1 MRYPVVALV
10 VLFALAGPLAAADLQ
25 PAAGEILVRGL
36 VASVSGQEM
45 TVTATAVRAAGAAQ
59 DTILKERVAKQV
71 LIAASTQI
79 LLNTGAAGSR
89 EQLVPG
95 AEVAVAG
102 PNKGK
107 GAALPARAIM
117 VFLPDRAPAGA
128 GQPEPDAVPAAPA
141 GGAASTT
148 KTPSAAW
155 AKWNDPAGFSY
166 EYPKDWTASA
176 TPGANPVSF
185 VKDAMVLSVR
195 RLPVEQGNTP
205 PSRALTAMQAASAAG
220 ARQGWQV
227 TETRTRIAG
236 QNGFKLTMRGKMTG
250 QQIAQLLGA
259 RPASGADGA
268 EGIINLIYAG
278 TPVNTG
284 RESFALE
291 IGIAS
296 PAAQSYVGAEVL
308 SQVQRSLTLGAAETK
323 EAPGHV
329 TPMRVANTVQIENAM
344 RQIGTAMQM
353 FFVEYDD
360 VVPPNWTALE
370 PYLGGAYRENIRN
383 GWPNWQVGPIQL
395 LQPGKRLSD
404 LGNPAST
411 PVARADGPGFSVV
424 LYADGHIQKQA
435 RR

>member
-1 MRYPVVALV
+1 MRYPVVALI
-10 VLFALAGPLAAADLQ
+10 VLFSMVGPLAAADLQ

-36 VASVSGQEM
+36 IASVSGQEM
-45 TVTATAVRAAGAAQ
+45 TVTAAAVRAAGAARE
-59 DTILKERVAKQV
+59 TILKERVAKQV
-71 LIAASTQI
+71 LITASTQV

-107 GAALPARAIM
+107 GATLPARAIM
-117 VFLPDRAPAGA
+117 VSLPSRAPAA
-128 GQPEPDAVPAAPA
+128 ASQPEPEAPA
-141 GGAASTT
+141 PAPTDGAASTAQT
-148 KTPSAAW
+148 LPTVW

-166 EYPKDWTASA
+166 EYPKDWTTSA
-176 TPGANPVSF
+176 APGANPVSF

-195 RLPVEQGNTP
+195 RLPVERGDTP
-205 PSRALTAMQAASAAG
+205 LSRALSAMQATSAAG
-220 ARQGWQV
+220 GRQGWKV

-236 QNGFKLTMRGKMTG
+236 QNAFRLTMQGKMTG

-259 RPASGADGA
+259 KPATGADGA
-268 EGIINLIYAG
+268 EGIINMIHAG

-284 RESFALE
+284 RESFAIE
-291 IGIAS
+291 IGMAC
-296 PAAQSYVGAEVL
+296 PEAQSFHAAKVL

-329 TPMRVANTVQIENAM
+329 TPMHVANTVQIENAM
-344 RQIGTAMQM
+344 RQIGTAMQT
-353 FFVEYDD
+353 YHIDNDD

-395 LQPGKRLSD
+395 LQPGKRLSE

-411 PVARADGPGFSVV
+411 PVARADGPGFSVI
-424 LYADGHIQKQA
+424 LYADGHIQKQM